1 MARQASAE
9 RAWSAISR
17 FYDNCRKNIP
27 GKKGF
32 PKFKKHS
39 RSVEYKTSGWKLSE
53 DRKQIAF
60 TDGKGIGTL
69 KLIGTRNLL
78 CYSLKDIKRV
88 RLVRRADGY
97 YCQFS
102 IHVDVTEDVEPSGKE
117 IGLDVG
123 LNYFYTDSEGNK
135 IENPRF
141 YRKGEKALNRLNRR
155 KSKKYRKGQKQS
167 HNYHK
172 ARRRYARKHL
182 RISRQRKDHAVKLAR
197 CVALSN
203 DTIAYEDLRVSNLVK
218 NHNLA
223 KSINDAGW
231 YQFRVWLEY
240 YGYKFGKVTVAV
252 PPQYTCA
259 KCSEC
264 GRIVTK
270 TLSTRTHKCKCGC
283 LKDRDHNAA
292 VNILKLG
299 LRTVGHTGSKAW
311 GDRTTTLAG
320 ENLLEQVL
328 SVNQE
333 SPAL

>member
-1 MARQASAE
+1 M
-9 RAWSAISR
+9 
-17 FYDNCRKNIP
+17 
-27 GKKGF
+27 
-32 PKFKKHS
+32 
-39 RSVEYKTSGWKLSE
+39 
-53 DRKQIAF
+53 
-60 TDGKGIGTL
+60 
-69 KLIGTRNLL
+69 
-78 CYSLKDIKRV
+78 
-88 RLVRRADGY
+88 
-97 YCQFS
+97 
-102 IHVDVTEDVEPSGKE
+102 
-117 IGLDVG
+117 G
-123 LNYFYTDSEGNK
+123 LNYFYTDSQGNK

-141 YRKGEKALNRLNRR
+141 YRKGEKALNRLNRK

-172 ARRRYARKHL
+172 ARRRYAKKHL

-223 KSINDAGW
+223 KSIDDAGW

-252 PPQYTCA
+252 PPQYTSA

-283 LKDRDHNAA
+283 ILNRDHNAA

-311 GDRTTTLAG
+311 GDRATTLAG

-333 SPAL
+333 SPVL